1 VGGPTSIHNN
11 ARNNCEDF
19 INKKQSVAYGI
30 TSQEEKSHVD
40 YEIRL
45 RDIVGVVNFFIEQGL
60 VFRGHDES
68 STSRNKGN
76 FRELLDWYGA
86 RWKDV
91 ADVINEN
98 LLAIVN

>member
-1 VGGPTSIHNN
+1 M
-11 ARNNCEDF
+11 
-19 INKKQSVAYGI
+19 AYAI
-30 TSQEEKSHVD
+30 TSQVEKSHVD

-45 RDIVGVVNFFIEQGL
+45 RAVVGVVRFLIEQGL
-60 VFRGHDES
+60 AFRGHDES

-86 RWKDV
+86 RCKEV

-98 LLAIVN
+98 APGNCQLTSHEIQQDISQACAEEIL